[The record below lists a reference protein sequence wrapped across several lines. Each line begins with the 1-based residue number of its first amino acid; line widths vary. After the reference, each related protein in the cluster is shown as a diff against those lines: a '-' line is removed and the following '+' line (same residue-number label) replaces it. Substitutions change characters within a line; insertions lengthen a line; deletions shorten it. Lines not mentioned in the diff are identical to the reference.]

1 MKDTDE
7 FSFLKETFKSLGNQ
21 YFDSSGIIVGPGD
34 DAGLVKNTQET
45 IYSVDTSVAG
55 VHFPENLPPE
65 YIAYRSVSTAASDIV
80 ACGGILKWILVA

>member
-34 DAGLVKNTQET
+34 DAGLVKKTQET
-45 IYSVDTSVAG
+45 I
-55 VHFPENLPPE
+55 
-65 YIAYRSVSTAASDIV
+65 
-80 ACGGILKWILVA
+80 